1 MSVKTSELSK
11 PEIIYRGLPHNLPVC
26 GFAQR
31 QMMYFH
37 IIKMDSCISIYMV
50 LREHICHLV
59 TCLGNCAQRMDV
71 VLLAVSVTEQ
81 RVESPAYIITVNHFP
96 EHLCNNN
103 VSSTQLAV
111 TG

>member
-37 IIKMDSCISIYMV
+37 IIKMDSCIGIYVV

-71 VLLAVSVTEQ
+71 VLVAVSVTEQ
-81 RVESPAYIITVNHFP
+81 RVESGTEKKHGKKKENHRSNSVLL
-96 EHLCNNN
+96 HTL
-103 VSSTQLAV
+103 
-111 TG
+111 